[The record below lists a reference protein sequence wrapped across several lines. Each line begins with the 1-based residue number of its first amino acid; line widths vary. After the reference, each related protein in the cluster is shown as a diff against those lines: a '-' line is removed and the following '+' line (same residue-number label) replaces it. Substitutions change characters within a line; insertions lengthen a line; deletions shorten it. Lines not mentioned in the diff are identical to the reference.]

1 MPRNRV
7 HLLTPAL
14 GAALL
19 LAAGCSGE
27 DAAVTVTIER
37 TVTVTADGR
46 PLPAGNPDDGIADP
60 AEPALPA
67 EPESPPEPANGDDGI
82 PDGYT
87 GPAPWE
93 PGGVQRVLADL
104 RARFGGT
111 LPQFTSIGVYDGYA
125 VLYVRDP
132 GKPGNVDRYFWRDGE
147 VQDPSPVRIRPEQV
161 ASAAFRAREVNL
173 ARIPALVARARR
185 VPIESPQVCCVLVS
199 RQVPH
204 SRAIQMT
211 VAVSGT
217 RESATLLAD
226 ATGRV
231 RRIFR

>member
-1 MPRNRV
+1 MPRNRL
-7 HLLTPAL
+7 HLLAPAL

-27 DAAVTVTIER
+27 DAAVTVTVER

-60 AEPALPA
+60 AEPVLPA
-67 EPESPPEPANGDDGI
+67 EPETPVAPVNGDDGV

-87 GPAPWE
+87 GPAPWD
-93 PGGVQRVLADL
+93 PGGMARVLDDL
-104 RARFGGT
+104 RPRFGGT
-111 LPQFTSIGVYDGYA
+111 LPQFTSIGVYDGY
-125 VLYVRDP
+125 VVFYVRDP
-132 GKPGNVDRYFWRDGE
+132 EKPGNVDRYLWRDGE
-147 VQDPSPVRIRPEQV
+147 VQDPSPVRIDRAQV
-161 ASAAFRAREVNL
+161 APAAFRAREVNL
-173 ARIPALVARARR
+173 DRVPTLVARGRR

-199 RQVPH
+199 RQVPY

-231 RRIFR
+231 RRILR